1 MRGLSAALFAS
12 TIGLCSIGGC
22 KSGDL
27 VELRL
32 YPCEFAGV
40 EPRAVTVE
48 ITGYDDADMVVET
61 FEVPFDDIDARTF
74 ADGYATVGYRKQ
86 GEVVRA
92 QFRVGWFDEATAGPI
107 AEADAI
113 AVYDELVPDG
123 GEVLV
128 LGEAAV
134 DCAALADESGS
145 ESVDSM
151 DAPDSSTTDADSS
164 TTEEADS
171 STTDEADSST
181 TDPSDSST
189 TDPTDTTDTTDT
201 TTGGDPPG
209 PQPGDACG
217 TPASFTCTGGP
228 TPTDAGIPLLCPALP
243 PLELESTNA
252 FAGSCTGACI
262 DNQATPVNACGNIGM
277 PAACL
282 CESPGAPDCDTE
294 ELGCITSTELHL
306 CFEGKVVVASCPD
319 GCGMTPEGW
328 FTCDS

>member
-1 MRGLSAALFAS
+1 M
-12 TIGLCSIGGC
+12 IGLCSTSTGC

-32 YPCEFAGV
+32 YPCEFAGI

-48 ITGYDDADMVVET
+48 ITGYDDADAVVET

-92 QFRVGWFDEATAGPI
+92 RFRVGWFDEATAGPL

-113 AVYDELVPDG
+113 AVYDELVPDA

-145 ESVDSM
+145 ESLDATDSM
-151 DAPDSSTTDADSS
+151 DSSSTD
-164 TTEEADS
+164 
-171 STTDEADSST
+171 ADSST

-189 TDPTDTTDTTDT
+189 TDPSDSSTTDPSDTDTTDTTS

-209 PQPGDACG
+209 PQPGDDCG
-217 TPASFTCTGGP
+217 TPASFTCSGGP
-228 TPTDAGIPLLCPALP
+228 TPTDAGQPLLCPALP

-252 FAGSCTGACI
+252 FAGSCVGACL

-282 CESPGAPDCDTE
+282 CESPDAPDCGAA
-294 ELGCITSTELHL
+294 ELGCVTATELHL
-306 CFEGKVVVASCPD
+306 CFEGKVVVASCID